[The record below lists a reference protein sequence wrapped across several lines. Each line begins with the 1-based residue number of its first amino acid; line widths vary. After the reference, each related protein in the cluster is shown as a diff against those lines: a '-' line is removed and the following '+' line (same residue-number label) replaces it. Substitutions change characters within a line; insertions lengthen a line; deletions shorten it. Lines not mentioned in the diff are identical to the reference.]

1 MQRFRR
7 EWWWLGLGALLV
19 GALLALGLWHERQ
32 QTEARERQHL
42 AQQARMLHDNLV
54 PQLGAI
60 NHVLASLQA
69 DVPRWRQRPGGMAEL
84 NQRLQLFC
92 GPAGC
97 AQPECARWAGAGT
110 GLQP

>member
-69 DVPRWRQRPGGMAEL
+69 DVSR
-84 NQRLQLFC
+84 
-92 GPAGC
+92 
-97 AQPECARWAGAGT
+97 
-110 GLQP
+110 